1 MEREFWCL
9 ESINRTEFCVSMW
22 YSEEYSVSLTAT
34 DARVICIITKKGYGM
49 ALKKLAF

>member
-9 ESINRTEFCVSMW
+9 ESINRTESCVSMW

-34 DARVICIITKKGYGM
+34 DTRVICIITKKGDGIV
-49 ALKKLAF
+49 LQKLAF